1 MLREHSGL
9 LFHCFVGQFFHC
21 TSHTTV
27 APHVHSLRTGYMD
40 LLLGRENLSP
50 RKETNIKT
58 RFPKGGQLRYTS
70 LCCCEGCRAF
80 FYHKHISISKTTH
93 GIVGTPKFVL
103 QNCLWWPEHKV
114 AWKENKKLPPG
125 AYLLFLF
132 PCPWATEG
140 GHMNMGKLSLYIN
153 HVMAYAITNCSFLQI
168 VSTLYT

>member
-93 GIVGTPKFVL
+93 GIVVTPKFVL

-114 AWKENKKLPPG
+114 AWKETVTSSKKIRSCSQEHICFFF
-125 AYLLFLF
+125 FL
-132 PCPWATEG
+132 AHG
-140 GHMNMGKLSLYIN
+140 QLKVGI
-153 HVMAYAITNCSFLQI
+153 
-168 VSTLYT
+168 